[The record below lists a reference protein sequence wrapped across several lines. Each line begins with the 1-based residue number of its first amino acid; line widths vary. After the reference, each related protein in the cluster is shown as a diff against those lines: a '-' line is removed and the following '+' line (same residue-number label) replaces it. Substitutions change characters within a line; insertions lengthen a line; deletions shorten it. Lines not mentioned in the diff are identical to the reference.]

1 MENMPTEPRIKDNRL
16 RISET
21 LIVGILLTTAGGFL
35 DAYTYLSRGGVFA
48 NGQTGNLVL
57 LGISLAERDFHR
69 VSYYVLPVCA
79 FLLGVFLTENIHQR
93 ISNTN
98 FIKWRHIILL
108 LEILLLFICIFIPA
122 GTLDSLAN
130 IIISFICSLQTQA
143 FRSLRGLSYISVMCT
158 GNLRSGIQELC
169 SYIYTHNRK
178 HFTNFKH
185 YFLIVAGF
193 IAGALAGSLLIGIL
207 GQTALVFPI
216 ALLSI
221 VLILLLLK
229 RQLLHLTDHF
239 NLKWLDR

>member
-1 MENMPTEPRIKDNRL
+1 MPTERKVKDNRL

-21 LIVGILLTTAGGFL
+21 LLVGILLTVTGGFL
-35 DAYTYLSRGGVFA
+35 DAYTYLFRGGVFA

-69 VSYYVLPVCA
+69 VSYYMLPICA

-93 ISNTN
+93 ISNTS

-122 GTLDSLAN
+122 GTMDSLVN
-130 IIISFICSLQTQA
+130 IIISCICALQTQA

-169 SYIYTHNRK
+169 TYIHSRDRQ
-178 HFTNFKH
+178 HLTNFRH
-185 YFLIVAGF
+185 YFVIVAGF
-193 IAGALAGSLLIGIL
+193 ISGALTGPLLIRKL
-207 GQTALVFPI
+207 EQFALVFPI
-216 ALLSI
+216 VLLGI
-221 VLILLLLK
+221 VLLLLLLK
-229 RQLLHLTDHF
+229 KQLIHLTDRWK
-239 NLKWLDR
+239 LRWLDR